1 MKDLH
6 GEHESKTTPNGGDEP
21 VVASASDRTEKET
34 GSNVALAMGAKK
46 PGGKTLAAAKGA
58 MVPYK
63 AELRSGK
70 LVVCK
75 NCGLAGPDFNM
86 CLVCKKKIP
95 EGSKVVDEP
104 AAVLAKEP
112 YKAELRSGK
121 LVVCKNCGLA
131 GPDFNMCLVCK
142 KKIPEG
148 SKVVDDPAAV
158 LAKEPYKAELR
169 SGKLVVCANCRC
181 IGPDFNACVSC
192 KRKIAGGSKMIDNP
206 ESVLSKEPYKAELRS
221 GKLVVC
227 QNCGCV
233 GPDFNMCDRCKKKID
248 GAAHVVD
255 DPSMK

>member
-1 MKDLH
+1 VVRVNKMKDLH

-58 MVPYK
+58 MV
-63 AELRSGK
+63 
-70 LVVCK
+70 
-75 NCGLAGPDFNM
+75 
-86 CLVCKKKIP
+86 
-95 EGSKVVDEP
+95 
-104 AAVLAKEP
+104 P